1 MNGQVYCDY
10 AATAPLRPEVQ
21 AALAEAG
28 RLEGN
33 PSSIHRAGQTA
44 KVHLERARSSIAAA
58 LGVEPREI
66 IFTSGGTE
74 ANNTVF
80 AGLLQP
86 GDHVVTSA
94 IEHPCVHRPLERLAK
109 FGITFSAVA
118 PDASGAVRPGDLEQ
132 ALRPETRLISLM
144 AVNNETGVINDLAGV
159 GELAAQHNILFHT
172 DAVQAFGK
180 MPLNATELGVHFL
193 AASAHKIGGPKGMGL
208 LLARS
213 GTPFT
218 PLLAGG
224 SQENSH
230 RGGTENLAGAIGFAK
245 ALELALAEQAEL
257 HQRQSGIRKAFL
269 ATLDR
274 NAVHY
279 RVNGKGAYPGVI
291 NIHLPG
297 IGGQAMVMNMDAEGF
312 AISYG
317 SSCASGTAEP
327 SHVLLAMGL
336 TEHQAAESVRFSF
349 GYGST
354 ETQAKDAAAAVS
366 RVVARMGQPAAE
378 PALP

>member
-1 MNGQVYCDY
+1 MNEQVYCDY

-33 PSSIHRAGQTA
+33 PSSIHWAGQTA
-44 KVHLERARSSIAAA
+44 KVHLERARSSVAAA

-94 IEHPCVHRPLERLAK
+94 IEHPCVQRPLERLAK
-109 FGITFSAVA
+109 WGVTFSTVA
-118 PDASGAVRPGDLEQ
+118 PDATGAVQAGDLEQ

-144 AVNNETGVINDLAGV
+144 AVNNETGVINDLAAA
-159 GELAAQHNILFHT
+159 GEMAAQHNILFHT
-172 DAVQAFGK
+172 DAVQALGK
-180 MPLNATELGVHFL
+180 IPLNAAQLGLHFL

-213 GTPFT
+213 GTPFM

-230 RGGTENLAGAIGFAK
+230 RGGTENLAGIIGFAK
-245 ALELALAEQAEL
+245 ALELALAEQEEL
-257 HQRQSGIRKAFL
+257 HKRQAAIRKTFL

-274 NAVHY
+274 NRVHY
-279 RVNGKGAYPGVI
+279 RLNGAGAYPGII
-291 NIHLPG
+291 NIQLPG

-336 TEHQAAESVRFSF
+336 TEQAAAESIRFSF
-349 GYGST
+349 GYGSS
-354 ETQAKDAAAAVS
+354 EAQAEGAAAAVS

-378 PALP
+378 PAVS